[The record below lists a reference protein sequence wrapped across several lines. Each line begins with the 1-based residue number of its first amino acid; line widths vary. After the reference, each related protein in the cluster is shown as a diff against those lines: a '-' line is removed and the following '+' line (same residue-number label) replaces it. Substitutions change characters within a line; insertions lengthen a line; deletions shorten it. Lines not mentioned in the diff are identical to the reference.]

1 MEVLF
6 ARLMTSHNIINDTS
20 FKLTRYAMHECRHRW
35 LDNVVPFGVREEEE
49 EEEREGGE
57 REEGEKGGEGF
68 NESVGLA
75 VDDNSR
81 RSKVKAR
88 QLQDLMQLQVYT
100 GK

>member
-1 MEVLF
+1 
-6 ARLMTSHNIINDTS
+6 
-20 FKLTRYAMHECRHRW
+20 MHECRHRW